1 MKRWTWAVVV
11 GLGTVTTAQ
20 PTEVVERVIGAISP
34 DRIAA
39 DIERLVSFGTR
50 HTLSDTESDTR
61 GIGAARRWILAEFER
76 VAAASGR
83 EGDEAVR
90 AYFDPHAYEPDGRR
104 VTRQVDVVNVVCEI
118 PGTMPEARARRYYVI
133 GHYDSRASGA
143 NDAESDAPGANDD
156 ASGTVVAIELARVLA
171 KERLDSTVILMP
183 TAGEEQGLLG
193 ARAHARAAR
202 ENGLDIR
209 AVLSND
215 IVGDPTGPGGE
226 MADHLIR
233 VFSEGIPAM
242 RDEATVGRI
251 RALAA
256 ESDSDSRQLARYL
269 AEVGEWYDL
278 PVRPKLVFRPDRFG
292 RGGDHSP
299 FNENGFPAVRFT
311 EVYENYN
318 RQHQDVRVE
327 NGVQYGDLPEY
338 VDREYVA
345 NVARLNAA
353 AIVCMAN
360 APSIPQ
366 RVRIITAQLGNE
378 TALRWDASPEPDVAG
393 YEIVWRD
400 TTSPF
405 WQHSLDAG
413 NVLAASVNVGKD
425 DHYFGVRA
433 YDHDGYRSPVAFA
446 GASPR

>member
-1 MKRWTWAVVV
+1 MNRWASILAAGIVSVAS
-11 GLGTVTTAQ
+11 AQ
-20 PTEVVERVIGAISP
+20 PGDVVRRAIDAISP

-39 DIERLVSFGTR
+39 DVERLVSFGTR
-50 HTLSDTESDTR
+50 HTLSDTESDSR

-76 VAAASGR
+76 IAAASGR
-83 EGDEAVR
+83 TGDEAVR
-90 AYFDPHAYEPDGRR
+90 AYFDPHHYEPDGRR
-104 VTRQVDVVNVVCEI
+104 ITRPVDVVNVVCEI
-118 PGTMPEARARRYYVI
+118 PGSMPEARARRYYVI

-171 KERLDSTVILMP
+171 GERLDSTVILMP

-193 ARAHARAAR
+193 ARAHARAAS
-202 ENGLDIR
+202 ENALDVR

-215 IVGDPTGPGGE
+215 IVGDPTGPGGQR
-226 MADHLIR
+226 ADHLIR
-233 VFSEGIPAM
+233 VFSEGIPAR
-242 RDEATVGRI
+242 RDEDAVGRI

-256 ESDSDSRQLARYL
+256 EGDSDSRQLARYL

-292 RGGDHSP
+292 RGGDHTP
-299 FNENGFPAVRFT
+299 FNEHGFPAVRLT
-311 EVYENYN
+311 EVHENYN

-327 NGVQYGDLPEY
+327 DGVHFGDLPEH
-338 VDREYVA
+338 VDRHYLA

-353 AIVCMAN
+353 AIICMAN

-393 YEIVWRD
+393 YEVVWRD
-400 TTSPF
+400 TTSPV
-405 WQHSLDAG
+405 WQHSLDVG
-413 NVLAASVNVGKD
+413 NVLAARVDAGKD

-433 YDHDGYRSPVAFA
+433 YDEDGYRSPVAFA